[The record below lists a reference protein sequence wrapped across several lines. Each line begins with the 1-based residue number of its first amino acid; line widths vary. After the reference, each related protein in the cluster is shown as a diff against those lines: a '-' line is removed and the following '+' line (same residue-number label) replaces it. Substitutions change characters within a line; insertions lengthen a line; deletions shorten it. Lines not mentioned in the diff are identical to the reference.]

1 MFSNAADL
9 LLWVIPAYL
18 LLANGVGVFL
28 CWKDKRAAQKHCWR
42 IPEKTFFLTALLGG
56 GAGVL
61 WGMYRFRHKTKH
73 WYFVV
78 GIPAILLLEIALVL
92 FILWKFFL

>member
-1 MFSNAADL
+1 MFSDFSSL
-9 LLWVIPAYL
+9 LPWIALAYL
-18 LLANGVGVFL
+18 LLANGAGFFL
-28 CWKDKRAAQKHCWR
+28 CWKDKRAAQRHLWR

-56 GAGVL
+56 SAGVL

-78 GIPAILLLEIALVL
+78 GIPAILLLEAGLC
-92 FILWKFFL
+92 LWFL